1 MGLARQR
8 SGADQ
13 ALGCARSRVARVSAN
28 SGNDP
33 SCMSQV
39 RSRARPRS
47 LVPAVSRVS
56 APLKPGWQ
64 VSIPLFRLPSGRR
77 PEQGLWCR
85 VPRQPSLEKSGSSHA
100 VARVPPDFAVP
111 APCVGSPSCRRRA
124 DALTCSAQP
133 KSTGAFRADRSVE
146 ASATGGSGQGREATR
161 KTAPRRSHFEKETG
175 HGP

>member
-56 APLKPGWQ
+56 ATLKPGWQ
-64 VSIPLFRLPSGRR
+64 VSNPEFRLPSGRH
-77 PEQGLWCR
+77 PEQGLRCR
-85 VPRQPSLEKSGSSHA
+85 VPRQPLLEKSGSSHA
-100 VARVPPDFAVP
+100 VARVPPDFTAP
-111 APCVGSPSCRRRA
+111 APCVGSPSGRRRA
-124 DALTCSAQP
+124 AALPCSAQP
-133 KSTGAFRADRSVE
+133 KSTGAFRTVRSVE
-146 ASATGGSGQGREATR
+146 ASATGGKRAKAKWSEKTS
-161 KTAPRRSHFEKETG
+161 TAPL
-175 HGP
+175 PL